1 MTDSRSDPS
10 VVWWLYVLLCKGEYL
25 YVGIS
30 PDPIRRL
37 RDHLAGKS
45 RATKMRRPL
54 EMLACIPIGSYREAS
69 REETSLK
76 RKERAKKVE
85 WVSVAQSSAAWQT
98 IVETRRAKPPIGI
111 LGNEHPEAARRE
123 GPCRRS

>member
-1 MTDSRSDPS
+1 LTDARSDPS
-10 VVWWLYVLLCKGEYL
+10 IVWWLYVLLCEGEYL

-30 PDPIRRL
+30 PDPLRRF
-37 RDHLAGKS
+37 RDHVAGKS

-69 REETSLK
+69 REESTLK
-76 RKERAKKVE
+76 RKERAKKIE
-85 WVSVAQSSAAWQT
+85 WVSIAQRSEAWQV
-98 IVETRRAKPPIGI
+98 IIETRRAQLPIGTP
-111 LGNEHPEAARRE
+111 GNDHPEPACRG